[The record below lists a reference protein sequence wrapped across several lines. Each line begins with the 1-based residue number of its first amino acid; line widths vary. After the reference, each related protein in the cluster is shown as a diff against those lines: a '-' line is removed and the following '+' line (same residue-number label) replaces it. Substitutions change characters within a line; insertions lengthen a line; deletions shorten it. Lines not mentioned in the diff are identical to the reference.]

1 MCKRFSLSA
10 DLDEVRDHFG
20 IQRVLYYYKTRY
32 NMSPTQHVPIVL
44 HQDGERVLDEFRWG
58 FIPYWGKDCVNAD
71 LNTVRVNPS
80 YRKMAET
87 RRCII
92 PCNGFYYWRK
102 LGKRMCAVRVVLPE
116 QKMFAVAGLYEVW
129 QDSRKEPLRTCTMM
143 TVHANTD
150 IREFDTRMPAILE
163 ADHIDSWL
171 DPSVQN
177 IDELLPLLRT
187 YEQGDMS
194 IYPVTPLVANDEHD
208 NRECIQE
215 MDLQWS
221 WIKP

>member
-1 MCKRFSLSA
+1 MK
-10 DLDEVRDHFG
+10 
-20 IQRVLYYYKTRY
+20 
-32 NMSPTQHVPIVL
+32 
-44 HQDGERVLDEFRWG
+44 
-58 FIPYWGKDCVNAD
+58 
-71 LNTVRVNPS
+71 
-80 YRKMAET
+80 
-87 RRCII
+87 
-92 PCNGFYYWRK
+92 
-102 LGKRMCAVRVVLPE
+102 
-116 QKMFAVAGLYEVW
+116 VW